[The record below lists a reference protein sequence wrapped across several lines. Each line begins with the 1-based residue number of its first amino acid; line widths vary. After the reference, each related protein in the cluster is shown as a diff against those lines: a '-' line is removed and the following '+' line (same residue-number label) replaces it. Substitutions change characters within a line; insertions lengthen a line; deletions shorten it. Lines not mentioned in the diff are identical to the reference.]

1 MYLNFSP
8 RVNENQFYFV
18 TAMFANVL
26 VCLFSWLDSIERIE
40 QIKDEIKGE
49 ISSCVVWR
57 VFGTNIVFR

>member
-1 MYLNFSP
+1 
-8 RVNENQFYFV
+8 
-18 TAMFANVL
+18 MFANVL

-40 QIKDEIKGE
+40 QIRDEIKGE